1 MTDGTGGLTQ
11 ALLLDGSG
19 GANPTD
25 WEGVHNWSPEQG
37 LLWVHL
43 NFEQPQAA
51 QWIEQRSGLNDIAQA
66 ALLSDQ
72 TRPRAVNRGDNLL
85 LALRGVNLNPGP
97 DPEDM
102 VSIRIWTNG
111 KLIISTHRRNLLAV
125 QDIVEALEDGSG
137 PTTVAD
143 WIVDLNDRL
152 LQRMSD
158 TVENLEEGVMGLE
171 ERVLAGDTNKLRHEL
186 ADLRNQAL
194 GIRRFLSPQREAVN
208 RLALERLTW
217 MDELNTLRLR
227 EVTDRLI
234 RYIEDIDTVRE
245 RAAMAQDEL
254 MSTLSEQMNART
266 YVLTIVAAL
275 FLPLGFFTGLMGI
288 NVGGMPGVES
298 DVAFWIVVAMCLG
311 ITLLL
316 GITFYLKKW
325 L

>member
-1 MTDGTGGLTQ
+1 MTESTGGLTR
-11 ALLLDGSG
+11 ALLLDGNG
-19 GANPTD
+19 GATPTD
-25 WEGVHNWSPEQG
+25 WDGVHNWSPEQG
-37 LLWVHL
+37 ILWLHL
-43 NFEQPQAA
+43 NFEQAQAA
-51 QWIEQRSGLNDIAQA
+51 HWIQERSGLNDIAYT
-66 ALLSDQ
+66 ALMSDQ
-72 TRPRAVNRGDNLL
+72 TRPRAISRGDNLL
-85 LALRGVNLNPGP
+85 LALRGVNLNPGQ

-102 VSIRIWTNG
+102 VSLRIWTNG
-111 KLIISTHRRNLLAV
+111 NIIISTHRRNLLAV
-125 QDIVEALEDGSG
+125 QDIVETLEDGNG

-143 WIVDLNDRL
+143 WVVDLNDRL

-158 TVENLEEGVMGLE
+158 TVENLEESVMSLE
-171 ERVLAGDTNKLRHEL
+171 ERVLAEDTRGLRHEL
-186 ADLRNQAL
+186 AELRNQAL
-194 GIRRFLSPQREAVN
+194 GIRRFLSPQREAIN

-217 MDELNTLRLR
+217 MDELNALRLR
-227 EVTDRLI
+227 ELTDRLV

-245 RAAMAQDEL
+245 RAGMAQDEL
-254 MSTLSEQMNART
+254 MTALSEQMNART

-311 ITLLL
+311 ITVTL

>member
-1 MTDGTGGLTQ
+1 MTDTTGGLTR
-11 ALLLDGSG
+11 ALLLDGNG
-19 GANPTD
+19 GATSID
-25 WEGVHNWSPEQG
+25 WDGVHNWSPEHG
-37 LLWVHL
+37 VLWVHL
-43 NFEQPQAA
+43 NFEQEKAA
-51 QWIEQRSGLNDIAQA
+51 HWIQERSGLNDIAYT

-72 TRPRAVNRGDNLL
+72 TRPRAISRGDNLL
-85 LALRGVNLNPGP
+85 LALRGVNLNPGQ

-102 VSIRIWTNG
+102 VSIRIWSNG
-111 KLIISTHRRNLLAV
+111 NIIISTHRRRLLAV
-125 QDIVEALEDGSG
+125 EDIVEALEDGNG

-143 WIVDLNDRL
+143 WVVDLNDRL

-158 TVENLEEGVMGLE
+158 TVENLEDSMMSLE
-171 ERVLAGDTNKLRHEL
+171 EHVLAGNTSGLRHEL
-186 ADLRNQAL
+186 AQLRNQAL

-217 MDELNTLRLR
+217 MDELNALRLR
-227 EVTDRLI
+227 EVTDRLV

-254 MSTLSEQMNART
+254 MSALSEQMNART

-298 DVAFWIVVAMCLG
+298 GIAFWIIVAMCLG
-311 ITLLL
+311 ITCCLA
-316 GITFYLKKW
+316 IVFHLKRW

>member
-1 MTDGTGGLTQ
+1 MSDANGGLTQ
-11 ALLLDGSG
+11 ALLLDGCG
-19 GANPTD
+19 GASQVD
-25 WEGVHNWSPEQG
+25 WSGVQNWSPEQG

-43 NFEQPQAA
+43 NFEQARAA
-51 QWIEQRSGLNDIAQA
+51 QWIEQHSGLNDIART

-72 TRPRAVNRGDNLL
+72 TRPRAISRGDNLL
-85 LALRGVNLNPGP
+85 LALRGVNLNPGQ

-111 KLIISTHRRNLLAV
+111 KLIVSTHRRNLLAV
-125 QDIVEALEDGSG
+125 QDIVEKLESGSG
-137 PTTVAD
+137 PTTAAA
-143 WIVDLNDRL
+143 WIVDLNDLL

-158 TVENLEEGVMGLE
+158 TVANLEDSMMLLE
-171 ERVLAGDTNKLRHEL
+171 ESVLAGNTHGLRHEL
-186 ADLRNQAL
+186 ALLRNQSL

-227 EVTDRLI
+227 EVTDRLV
-234 RYIEDIDTVRE
+234 RYIEDIDIVRE
-245 RAAMAQDEL
+245 RAAMTQDEL
-254 MSTLSEQMNART
+254 MSALSEQMNART

-288 NVGGMPGVES
+288 NVGGMPGME
-298 DVAFWIVVAMCLG
+298 DNMAFWIVVAICLG
-311 ITLLL
+311 ITGLL
-316 GITFYLKKW
+316 GVMFYLKKW

>member
-1 MTDGTGGLTQ
+1 MSEANGGLTQ
-11 ALLLDGSG
+11 ALLFDGIG
-19 GANPTD
+19 GATSVD

-37 LLWVHL
+37 VLWVHL
-43 NFEQPQAA
+43 NFEQSRAA
-51 QWIEQRSGLNDIAQA
+51 KWIQEHSDLNDIAHA
-66 ALLSDQ
+66 ALMSDQ
-72 TRPRAVNRGDNLL
+72 TRPRAISRGDNLL
-85 LALRGVNLNPGP
+85 LALRGVNLNPGQ

-125 QDIVEALEDGSG
+125 QDIVDTLNDGNG
-137 PTTVAD
+137 PATVAD
-143 WIVDLNDRL
+143 WVVDLNDRL
-152 LQRMSD
+152 LQRMAD
-158 TVENLEEGVMGLE
+158 TVDNLEEGVMSLE
-171 ERVLAGDTNKLRHEL
+171 ERVLAVDTSGLRHEL
-186 ADLRNQAL
+186 AELRNQAL

-217 MDELNTLRLR
+217 MDELNALRLR
-227 EVTDRLI
+227 EVTDRLV

-254 MSTLSEQMNART
+254 MSALSEQMNART

-298 DVAFWIVVAMCLG
+298 NGAFWIVVAMCLV
-311 ITLLL
+311 ITGLL
-316 GITFYLKKW
+316 GIAFYLKKW